1 MTTANVHTLSA
12 TVYEFKG
19 SYFVIEEAQQGTK
32 ALITAHQRPEEIRAL
47 GAKLPTPVD
56 VGVLG
61 QEARAALER
70 FDIEPPAY
78 DSWQPKELTKQMVG
92 WLGARG
98 FATIVKN
105 SRRVKLRQILQTGE
119 ITVFPGDN
127 HQAHPWYGLLE
138 DKALVLQS
146 TCTDEELGKVI
157 LQAFA
162 LSTYHPDRTD
172 AKES

>member
-1 MTTANVHTLSA
+1 MRSANVHTLSA
-12 TVYEFKG
+12 MVYEFKG

-47 GAKLPTPVD
+47 GAKLPIPADT
-56 VGVLG
+56 GVLG
-61 QEARAALER
+61 REARAALER

-105 SRRVKLRQILQTGE
+105 SRMVKLRQMLQTGG
-119 ITVFPGDN
+119 IAVFPGDN

-138 DKALVLQS
+138 DKALMLEG
-146 TCTDEELGKVI
+146 TCRDEALGDVI

-162 LSTYHPDRTD
+162 LSTYNPERTD
-172 AKES
+172 PKVS